1 MCSPSPPA
9 RGRRSRR
16 GWRWWS
22 ASRRW
27 CTPGVSTERPG
38 PTLSNF
44 LISIPVASSEGDALE
59 NAVRAAVND
68 VLDHA
73 IAFVPTV
80 VGVLDARVVGNHIYI
95 LLLFADDDGAA
106 IMKRLTGAGADEL

>member
-1 MCSPSPPA
+1 MSRMRRVLEKSFLVMMVVGSLTTWGTPA
-9 RGRRSRR
+9 L
-16 GWRWWS
+16 
-22 ASRRW
+22 AY
-27 CTPGVSTERPG
+27 VVDV
-38 PTLSNF
+38 

-59 NAVRAAVND
+59 DAVRAAVND

-106 IMKRLTGAGADEL
+106 IMKRLTDAGAYEL

>member
-1 MCSPSPPA
+1 MSPLRWVLEKSFLVMMVVGSLMVWGTPA
-9 RGRRSRR
+9 
-16 GWRWWS
+16 S
-22 ASRRW
+22 AY
-27 CTPGVSTERPG
+27 VVDV
-38 PTLSNF
+38 

-59 NAVRAAVND
+59 DAVRAAVKD

-95 LLLFADDDGAA
+95 LLLLADDDGAVS
-106 IMKRLTGAGADEL
+106 MKRLTHAGANEL

>member
-1 MCSPSPPA
+1 MSRMRRVLEKSFLVMMVVGSLTTWGTPA
-9 RGRRSRR
+9 
-16 GWRWWS
+16 S
-22 ASRRW
+22 AY
-27 CTPGVSTERPG
+27 VVDV
-38 PTLSNF
+38 

-95 LLLFADDDGAA
+95 LLLFAGDDGAA
-106 IMKRLTGAGADEL
+106 IMKRLTDAGAYEL